1 MKINKNKISGKPR
14 GRRREKF
21 WSGSGKFF
29 LFLIFI
35 YLIYYGVSH
44 VADIAAQ
51 RKDQYSRTDIEIVGN
66 RLVSNSKILNVCGF
80 KGNENKAIEI
90 DIDSLA
96 ARLMILKYTKGI
108 SITRRPPRLLNITVE
123 EYEPVAFIYGKGLNL
138 IDGDGKLIPVPQSS
152 LLWDLP
158 FISGIQEPL
167 GRPGKQTTAAEAY
180 LALEIVRYL
189 EDENP
194 LLAGL
199 VSEINMSDK
208 KLIEIFLVKGGTKI
222 RVSRE
227 SFYKE
232 LFVLKSYIANY
243 LDWKQMTKIEYI
255 DLRFEN
261 QLIVKPKT

>member
-1 MKINKNKISGKPR
+1 LKFNRKKISGKPK
-14 GRRREKF
+14 GRRKEKF

-29 LFLIFI
+29 LLLVFI
-35 YLIYYGVSH
+35 YLIYYGASQ
-44 VADIAAQ
+44 VADLAGQ
-51 RKDQYSRTDIEIVGN
+51 RNDQYRKTDIQIVGN
-66 RLVSNSKILNVCGF
+66 RLVSNSKILSMCGF
-80 KGNENKAIEI
+80 NSKEDNAIEI
-90 DIDSLA
+90 NVDSLA
-96 ARLMILKYTKGI
+96 AQLMTLRYTKGI

-123 EYEPVAFIYGKGLNL
+123 EYEPVAFIYGRGLNL

-158 FISGIQEPL
+158 LISGIQESL
-167 GRPGKQTTAAEAY
+167 GRPGKLTTAAEAY

-199 VSEINMSDK
+199 VSEINMSEK
-208 KLIEIFLVKGGTKI
+208 KSIEIFLVKGGTKI

-232 LFVLKSYIANY
+232 LFVLKNYIANY
-243 LDWKQMTKIEYI
+243 LDWRQMAKIEYI